1 MMAGVM
7 ESSDVGPIVPLTF
20 KALEER
26 LSALPDFPAD
36 TASPSR
42 LVRGAAIVMAL
53 GIALTLVASFLSF
66 TNVPP
71 QLLKKAATAGFW
83 VALVALGILMI
94 ISIYGM
100 VSDLRRWTVDQAM
113 RTDHQLEQFM
123 QEVSWLKRYP
133 AATLQI
139 MLDHARYSHTRR
151 AGRIALLAGSIDK
164 LGLLPVAASLFLVLR
179 AGGNPLA
186 MSPLTAMVGI
196 FLLFF
201 WMICWVATSARGKL
215 QTYEYL
221 LDMALKGKEKGA
233 AAAADA

>member
-1 MMAGVM
+1 M
-7 ESSDVGPIVPLTF
+7 TF

-26 LSALPDFPAD
+26 LSALPEFPAD

-42 LVRGAAIVMAL
+42 LVRGASIVMAL
-53 GIALTLVASFLSF
+53 GIASTLIASFLNF
-66 TNVPP
+66 TSVPP
-71 QLLKKAATAGFW
+71 QLLVKIATAGLW
-83 VALVALGILMI
+83 VALVALAVLMLLG
-94 ISIYGM
+94 IYGI
-100 VSDLRRWTVDQAM
+100 VIDLRRWTVDQAI
-113 RTDHQLEQFM
+113 RTDHQLEQLL
-123 QEVSWLKRYP
+123 QEVTWLQGYP
-133 AATLQI
+133 AATLQV

-164 LGLLPVAASLFLVLR
+164 LGLLPVAVSLFLVLR

-215 QTYEYL
+215 QTYEHL
-221 LDMALKGKEKGA
+221 LDMALKGKEKSI
-233 AAAADA
+233 AAADA

>member
-1 MMAGVM
+1 M
-7 ESSDVGPIVPLTF
+7 
-20 KALEER
+20 
-26 LSALPDFPAD
+26 
-36 TASPSR
+36 
-42 LVRGAAIVMAL
+42 RGAAIVMAL

-83 VALVALGILMI
+83 VALIALGILMI
-94 ISIYGM
+94 ISIYGI

-123 QEVSWLKRYP
+123 QEVSWLKKYP

-186 MSPLTAMVGI
+186 MSPLTAIVGI

-233 AAAADA
+233 AAADA

>member
-1 MMAGVM
+1 M
-7 ESSDVGPIVPLTF
+7 ESTDVAPILPLSF

-26 LSALPDFPAD
+26 LNALPEFPAD
-36 TASPSR
+36 TASPGR
-42 LVRGAAIVMAL
+42 LLRGAAIVMAL
-53 GIALTLVASFLSF
+53 AIASTLIASFLSF
-66 TNVPP
+66 TSVPP
-71 QLLKKAATAGFW
+71 QLLVKVATAGLR
-83 VALVALGILMI
+83 VALVAFGVLMLLGI
-94 ISIYGM
+94 YGI

-113 RTDHQLEQFM
+113 RTDHQLEQLL
-123 QEVSWLKRYP
+123 QEVTWLQGYP

-164 LGLLPVAASLFLVLR
+164 LGLLPVAVSLFLVLR
-179 AGGNPLA
+179 AGGDPLA

-221 LDMALKGKEKGA
+221 LDMALKGKEKGG
-233 AAAADA
+233 AAADA

>member
-1 MMAGVM
+1 MAGVM
-7 ESSDVGPIVPLTF
+7 ESSGVAPVVPLTF

-26 LSALPDFPAD
+26 LSALPEFPAD
-36 TASPSR
+36 TGSPSR
-42 LVRGAAIVMAL
+42 LVRGAGIVMAL
-53 GIALTLVASFLSF
+53 AIASTLIASFLSF
-66 TNVPP
+66 TSVPP
-71 QLLKKAATAGFW
+71 QLLVKVATAGLR
-83 VALVALGILMI
+83 VALVALGVLMLLG
-94 ISIYGM
+94 IYGIA
-100 VSDLRRWTVDQAM
+100 SDLRRWTLDQAM

-123 QEVSWLKRYP
+123 QEVTWLQGYP
-133 AATLQI
+133 AATLQV

-186 MSPLTAMVGI
+186 MSPLTAIVGI

-221 LDMALKGKEKGA
+221 LDMALKGKEKDVI
-233 AAAADA
+233 AADA

>member
-1 MMAGVM
+1 MAGVM
-7 ESSDVGPIVPLTF
+7 EGSEVAPVVPLTF
-20 KALEER
+20 RALEER
-26 LSALPDFPAD
+26 LSALPEFPAD

-42 LVRGAAIVMAL
+42 LVRGAAIVMVLA
-53 GIALTLVASFLSF
+53 ITLTLIASFLSF
-66 TNVPP
+66 TSVPP
-71 QLLKKAATAGFW
+71 QLLAKVATAGLQ
-83 VALVALGILMI
+83 VALVTLGVLTVLGI
-94 ISIYGM
+94 YGI

-123 QEVSWLKRYP
+123 QEVNWLKGYP
-133 AATLQI
+133 AATLQL
-139 MLDHARYSHTRR
+139 MLDHARYTHTRR

-164 LGLLPVAASLFLVLR
+164 LGLLPVAVSLFLVLR
-179 AGGNPLA
+179 AGGNLLA

-221 LDMALKGKEKGA
+221 LDMALKGKEKA
-233 AAAADA
+233 

>member
-1 MMAGVM
+1 M
-7 ESSDVGPIVPLTF
+7 EGSEVAPVVPLTF
-20 KALEER
+20 RALEER
-26 LSALPDFPAD
+26 LSALPEFPAD

-42 LVRGAAIVMAL
+42 LVRGAAIVMVLA
-53 GIALTLVASFLSF
+53 ITLTLIASFLSF
-66 TNVPP
+66 TSVPP
-71 QLLKKAATAGFW
+71 QLLAKVATAGLQ
-83 VALVALGILMI
+83 VALVTLGVLTVLGI
-94 ISIYGM
+94 YGI

-123 QEVSWLKRYP
+123 QEVNWLKGYP
-133 AATLQI
+133 AATLQL
-139 MLDHARYSHTRR
+139 MLDHARYTHTRR

-164 LGLLPVAASLFLVLR
+164 LGLLPVAVSLFLVLR
-179 AGGNPLA
+179 AGGNLLA

-221 LDMALKGKEKGA
+221 LDMALKGKEKA
-233 AAAADA
+233 